1 MRKLIGKRVAIL
13 VADGFEQVELTSPR
27 IALEDEGAET
37 FIVSP
42 AVRTVKSWKHTDWG
56 RPFKVDAAL
65 DGADPGAY
73 DGLLLPGGV
82 MNPDKLRLH
91 PRAVAF
97 VRTFANAG
105 KPIAAICHGP
115 WLLIDAGLAHGKKI
129 TSWPTLRTDLRNAGA
144 DWMDEEFVLDGQLL
158 TSRKPGDLPAFNREM
173 IRLFARQPTRVRA
186 TSLPA
191 NGY

>member
-1 MRKLIGKRVAIL
+1 
-13 VADGFEQVELTSPR
+13 
-27 IALEDEGAET
+27 
-37 FIVSP
+37 
-42 AVRTVKSWKHTDWG
+42 
-56 RPFKVDAAL
+56 
-65 DGADPGAY
+65 
-73 DGLLLPGGV
+73 

-105 KPIAAICHGP
+105 RPIAAICHGP

-144 DWMDEEFVLDGQLL
+144 DWVDEEFVLDGQLL

-186 TSLPA
+186 TSPVMATGLGPLA
-191 NGY
+191 AILSSADTASFRITCGRLSRMRLM